1 MSEQTLSNRILA
13 GAVTFIGLGV
23 IWGAIVSSL
32 PSEQELAA
40 KEAPIL
46 PRAISKSLPE
56 PTLDLSI
63 PGVPAASPASAP
75 LKTGA
80 AETPIASKSLD
91 LRAAQISRLRCEAEV
106 AQLCPDSL
114 DGTAR
119 KQCLEQ
125 RAAQLPVPCQHH
137 VRQRV
142 VKWKDE
148 RSRLTAACQVDLK
161 RFCPMKPGSGEM
173 LQCLQQHAQEL
184 SDGCYERLPK
194 GALHFR

>member
-1 MSEQTLSNRILA
+1 
-13 GAVTFIGLGV
+13 
-23 IWGAIVSSL
+23 
-32 PSEQELAA
+32 
-40 KEAPIL
+40 
-46 PRAISKSLPE
+46 
-56 PTLDLSI
+56 
-63 PGVPAASPASAP
+63 
-75 LKTGA
+75 
-80 AETPIASKSLD
+80 
-91 LRAAQISRLRCEAEV
+91 
-106 AQLCPDSL
+106 
-114 DGTAR
+114 
-119 KQCLEQ
+119 
-125 RAAQLPVPCQHH
+125 